1 MAMVLFY
8 DPKDENELSRV
19 EEILRR
25 GGIEY
30 FLQDE
35 SETHIGPQQVLVAE
49 EDVPAAEALI
59 LQAGGTSH

>member
-1 MAMVLFY
+1 MVLFY
-8 DPKDENELSRV
+8 NPKDEGDLSRV
-19 EEILRR
+19 EELLHR

-35 SETHIGPQQVLVAE
+35 SESRIGPRQVLVAE

-59 LQAGGTSH
+59 LQSQSTAH